1 MKFSNRLKLNSS
13 GKETNPL
20 NIVSFAT
27 QCFAPFSEGFVIAGY
42 SREKHS
48 KFVTMSATAKVYLD
62 AFEPCKENFSIWSE
76 GHSDLFPDVFKSTVM
91 VDEGLKHSLKEVGN
105 FDQAVYHFAKA
116 ADAFLFMG
124 YCEGERATKLY
135 AEDPL
140 SADAISFLQ
149 AMVLNKW
156 GVGEEVSQ

>member
-13 GKETNPL
+13 EKETNPL

-48 KFVTMSATAKVYLD
+48 KFVTTSATAKVYLD
-62 AFEPCKENFSIWSE
+62 AFEPCMENFMTWSRQ
-76 GHSDLFPDVFKSTVM
+76 HSDLFPDIFKDDVVVPVSLA
-91 VDEGLKHSLKEVGN
+91 EQLKQLKCFEA
-105 FDQAVYHFAKA
+105 AVHHFAKA
-116 ADAFLFMG
+116 SDAYFFMG
-124 YCEGERATKLY
+124 YCNGERILKLY

-140 SADAISFLQ
+140 MADAIFFLH
-149 AMVLNKW
+149 AIAPRPWSNDELN
-156 GVGEEVSQ
+156 